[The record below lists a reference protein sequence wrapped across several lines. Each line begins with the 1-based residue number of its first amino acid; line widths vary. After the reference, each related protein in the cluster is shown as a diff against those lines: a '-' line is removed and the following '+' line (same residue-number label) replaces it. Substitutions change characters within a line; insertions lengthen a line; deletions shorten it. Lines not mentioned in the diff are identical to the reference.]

1 MFSSRFNAGEKVVGE
16 YGKGASLGAI
26 EVLCDAPR
34 PAKVVAI
41 RDTELVKLS
50 TSVFQFIIKKYP
62 NVVVRFSRL
71 VGRAL
76 LERSSTSRD
85 EQGTPTNLTTVAV
98 LGIGPDAP
106 LSTFSKRLAA
116 ELMHIEST
124 LLVDKVGLFRLSLS
138 LLRVWKVGC
147 THSLTCKWI
156 QTITSR
162 FDTAR
167 GGYSGDV
174 SLIRWLAE
182 MEEKY
187 QIVLY
192 QCDAS
197 FTKWTRRCIRQ
208 ADCILVIAWS
218 HGDPALRYGCL
229 IYWLASCKGG
239 SD

>member
-138 LLRVWKVGC
+138 LSLASVESRV
-147 THSLTCKWI
+147 HSLTHMQLHSDDHESVRYC
-156 QTITSR
+156 SR
-162 FDTAR
+162 RILWRCVIDSMAR
-167 GGYSGDV
+167 RNGGKVPNRAVPMRRELHQVDSSMHPSSRLHLGDCV
-174 SLIRWLAE
+174 ESW
-182 MEEKY
+182 
-187 QIVLY
+187 
-192 QCDAS
+192 
-197 FTKWTRRCIRQ
+197 
-208 ADCILVIAWS
+208 
-218 HGDPALRYGCL
+218 
-229 IYWLASCKGG
+229 
-239 SD
+239 

>member
-1 MFSSRFNAGEKVVGE
+1 LFSSRFNAGEKVVGE

-138 LLRVWKVGC
+138 LSCECGKWGTP
-147 THSLTCKWI
+147 THSHAI
-156 QTITSR
+156 AFRRSR
-162 FDTAR
+162 VGSILLEVDT
-167 GGYSGDV
+167 
-174 SLIRWLAE
+174 LA
-182 MEEKY
+182 M
-187 QIVLY
+187 
-192 QCDAS
+192 C
-197 FTKWTRRCIRQ
+197 
-208 ADCILVIAWS
+208 
-218 HGDPALRYGCL
+218 H
-229 IYWLASCKGG
+229 
-239 SD
+239 